1 MEESEKYIGEGRL
14 CDEEEVKRIAN
25 AEKIAAL
32 RKRCE
37 EFMLGLVRDFG
48 DIIIEDTVDISETE
62 RNEIKWDRYKKTAYV
77 FKNLLVDFR
86 LCFTAY
92 KRD

>member
-14 CDEEEVKRIAN
+14 CDKEEDERIAN
-25 AEKIAAL
+25 AEIEAI

-37 EFMLGLVRDFG
+37 EFMQVLLRDFG
-48 DIIIEDTVDISETE
+48 DIILEDTVDISETE
-62 RNEIKWDRYKKTAYV
+62 RNEIKWDRDKKTAYV
-77 FKNLLVDFR
+77 FKNPLIDFR